1 MLPRAAIAVSASS
14 FSRKEITLVNSL
26 LSGDG
31 GYSNTLS
38 ATVEMVA
45 LSYNIGKLFLCSR
58 AHGAHPTKAT
68 NNTATMIIFFISTT
82 FLGKARYGW
91 RSSLL
96 VWVILSQITGKKA
109 WYVTLICCGQVSR
122 QQQLHHHFRRFFCP
136 EPLSGV
142 DVVEFPS
149 PCFINRQRPE
159 DCELR
164 GL

>member
-68 NNTATMIIFFISTT
+68 NNTATMIIFFISAT
-82 FLGKARYGW
+82 FLGKARLSW

-96 VWVILSQITGKKA
+96 VWGMSHILPQITGKKA
-109 WYVTLICCGQVSR
+109 WYVTLIS
-122 QQQLHHHFRRFFCP
+122 LHSYYSAH
-136 EPLSGV
+136 
-142 DVVEFPS
+142 
-149 PCFINRQRPE
+149 
-159 DCELR
+159 
-164 GL
+164 